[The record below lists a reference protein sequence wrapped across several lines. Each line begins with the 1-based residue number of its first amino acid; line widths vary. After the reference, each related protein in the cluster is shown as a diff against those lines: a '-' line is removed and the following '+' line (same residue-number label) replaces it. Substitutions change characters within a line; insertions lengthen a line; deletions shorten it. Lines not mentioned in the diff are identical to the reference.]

1 MSSSPRF
8 AIVGAVIGTMIVSG
22 TAFAQQTRYKRNVDI
37 KVDVKQTEKTK
48 KLEPKKQSKKVVPE
62 LTADDFIE
70 LQGKVGHIQK
80 QVIQNLKLLIADT
93 PKDHAELPDL
103 LFRLGELYG
112 QQARYWRFRGM
123 EMEAKIAKAP
133 KNQKAKLRSSQKRY
147 FNESKKML
155 LEGVKAY
162 QQVVV
167 NDNFKDYPRR
177 DEVIFYLGY
186 TLQNADKKYMK
197 QARAAYQKLIQEHP
211 NSRFVPNAYLVFGDY
226 FFAQNSL
233 ANAEQFYD
241 KVLQFP
247 KSDVYPYAL
256 YKKGWVYLN
265 LDRPQDALETF
276 YDVVQ
281 KTKNDKKNSILN
293 QASKKDF
300 VRAYAEVGRPQL
312 AYKSFQ
318 RVDKGYAFE
327 MLQILGDLYIEKGMT
342 DKTIYT
348 MRELISLEPRHKM
361 VCDWQFN
368 VVQATMGLPGYQ
380 NKVDEIENLV
390 KLYTAYKDKNI
401 LPESNLG
408 ECRDNAEGVT
418 SEMAK
423 LWHNEA
429 MKTLDQETLAY
440 VDRLYKLF
448 LDNFP
453 ESEEAG
459 EMQYYYAE
467 LLWSRA
473 DGEKNQR
480 LATELWEN
488 AAVAFTNVV
497 KSGKLQGKQQKESAY
512 AAVLAWKNA
521 LDVDPRTKAPPTPED
536 DEKPAEKVPEPQ
548 DIPER
553 EQKMIEAFDIYIE
566 YIKDPKDEELVM
578 MKFLKA
584 RLFWRYNHL
593 DKAVPLFGDIIE
605 NHMDHESAE
614 YSANLLLDSLN
625 RLQRYDEMIKWVD
638 ILIAKKAFLED
649 KEDLAERLE
658 TLKRQSLRKNAEQ
671 IEAKAK
677 ESGDLARY
685 VECGQAY
692 LEIYNRDPGGAKSD
706 EVLYNAGVCFEEG
719 KSVGTAIQMYETLAK
734 KYPDSEQAQKSIARL
749 GNAYAQIAWYDR
761 AAERLE
767 AYAKKYGGE
776 DDAYKALSNAVFYRK
791 GIGDD
796 AEAIKDTEYFVKQ
809 YGKKKDLRDE
819 AADAM
824 FSMTSIYEKQGDR
837 NKVVSHLERYLK
849 EFGRY
854 GGPDK
859 QIIAQVKIGEIL
871 WEMSCPVKSVNGAC
885 IKVKRERATVSKGR
899 RKASSLPTQCGPES
913 KIKITVLKRD
923 VRKARDARRAFQRAI
938 SLYEKANW
946 SELQGDTDAEKE
958 AARYMATQ
966 YYAAAKFYMA
976 EEGYERF
983 LDMTFPTGLDFDP
996 KNKKKAERSGK
1007 VFQDW
1012 LAKKQKVGD
1021 DVNKAY
1027 KEVIAVTG
1035 GGAHWAIAAAAR
1047 VGQVA
1052 QSFSDTLFT
1061 AEIPRNV
1068 RTGQFADEAVDAYC
1082 DALTTA
1088 AAPLEESS
1096 IGAFSTCLEESTKRN
1111 WFNEW
1116 SQLCEK
1122 ELGQIRPQDFP
1133 STAEMYSS
1141 PDNVAAVLDTQGPVL
1156 ELTSAN

>member
-1 MSSSPRF
+1 MYRSRTF
-8 AIVGAVIGTMIVSG
+8 AIVGAIIITMMASG
-22 TAFAQQTRYKRNVDI
+22 TALAQQTRYKREAKI
-37 KVDVKQTEKTK
+37 KVKVKKTEKTK
-48 KLEPKKQSKKVVPE
+48 KLEAKKKPKQTAPD

-80 QVIQNLKLLIADT
+80 QVIQNLQLLIDDT
-93 PKDHAELPDL
+93 EKDNPELPDL
-103 LFRLGELYG
+103 LFRMGELNS

-123 EMEAKIAKAP
+123 EMDAKIAKAP
-133 KNQKAKLRSSQKRY
+133 KSKRRKLAASKKKY
-147 FNESKKML
+147 LAESKKML
-155 LEGVKAY
+155 LEAVKAY
-162 QQVVV
+162 KQVAA
-167 NDNFKDYPRR
+167 NPNWKDYPRR

-186 TLQNADKKYMK
+186 TLQSADKKYMK
-197 QARAAYQKLIQEHP
+197 QARSAYQQLIQEHP

-276 YDVVQ
+276 FDVVNR
-281 KTKNDKKNSILN
+281 TKNDKKNSIIN
-293 QASKKDF
+293 QAAKKDF

-327 MLQILGDLYIEKGMT
+327 MLQILGDLYIEKGMAE
-342 DKTIYT
+342 KAIYT
-348 MRELISLEPRHKM
+348 MRELISIQPKHKL
-361 VCDWQFN
+361 VCDWQGN
-368 VVQATMGLPGYQ
+368 VVQATMGMPGYQ
-380 NKVDEIENLV
+380 DKVDEIENMV
-390 KLYTAYKDKNI
+390 KLYSAYKGKDV
-401 LPESNLG
+401 LPASALE
-408 ECRDNAEGVT
+408 ECRESAEGVT

-423 LWHNEA
+423 LWHNES
-429 MKTLDQETLAY
+429 MKTLNSETLAY

-473 DGEKNQR
+473 DAEKNQR
-480 LATELWEN
+480 MATELWEN

-497 KSGKLQGKQQKESAY
+497 KSGKLKGDQQKESAY

-521 LDVDPRTKAPPTPED
+521 LDVDPRGKGAPPPTED
-536 DEKPAEKVPEPQ
+536 DGNQKVPEPK

-553 EQKMIEAFDIYIE
+553 ELKMIEAFDIYIE
-566 YIKDPKDEELVM
+566 YIKDPKDDELVT
-578 MKFLKA
+578 MKWLKA
-584 RLFWRYNHL
+584 RMFWRYDHL
-593 DKAVPLFGDIIE
+593 EKAVPLFTDIIDKHPDSE
-605 NHMDHESAE
+605 PAVFS
-614 YSANLLLDSLN
+614 SNLLLDSLN
-625 RLQRYDEMIKWVD
+625 RLQRYDELIKWVD
-638 ILIAKKAFLED
+638 LLLKKKDLIED
-649 KEDLAERLE
+649 NEELAERLE
-658 TLKRQSLRKNAEQ
+658 FLKRQSLRKHAEQ
-671 IEAKAK
+671 IETAAK
-677 ESGDLARY
+677 ESGDLAKY

-692 LEIYNRDPGGAKSD
+692 LEIYNRDPGGDNSD

-719 KSVGTAIQMYETLAK
+719 KSVGAAIQMFETLAK

-749 GNAYAQIAWYDR
+749 GNSYAQIAWYDR

-767 AYAKKYGGE
+767 TYAKKYGGE
-776 DDAYKALSNAVFYRK
+776 DDAYKAMSNAVFYRK

-796 AEAIKDTEYFVKQ
+796 AEAIKDTEFFIKQ
-809 YGKKKDLRDE
+809 FGKKKDLRDE
-819 AADAM
+819 AANAM

-837 NKVVSHLERYLK
+837 NKVVSHLERYLRDH
-849 EFGRY
+849 GRY

-859 QIIAQVKIGEIL
+859 QIIAHVKIGEIL
-871 WEMSCPVKSVNGAC
+871 WEMSCPIKSVNGAC
-885 IKVKRERATVSKGR
+885 IKVKRERATVKKGKS
-899 RKASSLPTQCGPES
+899 RKSSSLPTQCGPES
-913 KIKITVLKRD
+913 KIKLTVLDRD
-923 VRKARDARRAFQRAI
+923 RRKARDARRAFQKAI
-938 SLYEKANW
+938 SLYEKADW
-946 SELQGDTDAEKE
+946 SELQGDTEAEKE
-958 AARYMATQ
+958 AAKYLATHF
-966 YYAAAKFYMA
+966 YAGAKFYMA
-976 EEGYERF
+976 EQGYEEF
-983 LDMTFPTGLDFDP
+983 LSMAFPTGLDFDP
-996 KNKKKAERSGK
+996 RNKKKAEKSGK
-1007 VFQDW
+1007 VFNDW
-1012 LAKKQKVGD
+1012 VAKKQKVGA
-1021 DVNKAY
+1021 DVNQSY
-1027 KEVIAVTG
+1027 QGVIGVRG
-1035 GGAHWAIAAAAR
+1035 GGAHYAIAAAAR

-1068 RTGQFADEAVDAYC
+1068 RTGQFAEDGVDAYC

-1088 AAPLEESS
+1088 ATPLEDTS
-1096 IGAFSTCLEESTKRN
+1096 IKAFSTCLEESTKRN

-1133 STAEMYSS
+1133 TTAEMYSA
-1141 PDNVAAVLDTQGPVL
+1141 PDNLSAVIDTQGPVL